1 MTIIDTSFGQLAVS
15 GRRGAAWR
23 GWLSNSTFMLCIAG
37 IALPNALSLVALVGG
52 IGAPPR
58 TAAIIAY
65 ATLAVVARI
74 TAPLVIVILY
84 LAVAAYDAISTLALL
99 FNLAPSEIGL
109 ALHLSSELKLFQ
121 SPFYLAMAASL
132 IVLLGANIAF
142 LTLKRDALRRGNASL
157 LMGVAALFAIA
168 DFVANTSPHY
178 QFGTL
183 FGAGKPVDSAVDT
196 SGFRTVL
203 SSSKPQRVLL
213 VVVEA
218 LGHFADPQK
227 QALLLQSLRAPA
239 LLEHY
244 IVSSGTTTYYG
255 STTAAEMRE
264 LCDTREPYQALID
277 GKAITCL
284 PAQMAAR
291 GYRTVGIHNFT
302 GAFFE
307 REQWYPK
314 LGFQERIFGEALEG
328 RTQRRC
334 GGPFRGVCDQDV
346 IPVIAETLQDARQPT
361 FVYWMTLSTHVPIA
375 PHEGTPRFDCGQNRG
390 AIGHVDVCYMT
401 EMWFDLL
408 QSLARLTADIPPTE
422 ILMVGDHAPPLWS
435 KAGRELFTPGKVT
448 WVRLTPRPSAVVAAP
463 NH

>member
-23 GWLSNSTFMLCIAG
+23 GWLSNSTLLCIAG

-183 FGAGKPVDSAVDT
+183 FGAGKPVDSAVGR

-203 SSSKPQRVLL
+203 SSSKQQRVLL

-218 LGHFADPQK
+218 PGHF
-227 QALLLQSLRAPA
+227 
-239 LLEHY
+239 
-244 IVSSGTTTYYG
+244 
-255 STTAAEMRE
+255 
-264 LCDTREPYQALID
+264 
-277 GKAITCL
+277 
-284 PAQMAAR
+284 
-291 GYRTVGIHNFT
+291 
-302 GAFFE
+302 
-307 REQWYPK
+307 
-314 LGFQERIFGEALEG
+314 
-328 RTQRRC
+328 
-334 GGPFRGVCDQDV
+334 
-346 IPVIAETLQDARQPT
+346 
-361 FVYWMTLSTHVPIA
+361 
-375 PHEGTPRFDCGQNRG
+375 
-390 AIGHVDVCYMT
+390 
-401 EMWFDLL
+401 
-408 QSLARLTADIPPTE
+408 
-422 ILMVGDHAPPLWS
+422 
-435 KAGRELFTPGKVT
+435 
-448 WVRLTPRPSAVVAAP
+448 
-463 NH
+463 

>member
-58 TAAIIAY
+58 TSAIIAY

-121 SPFYLAMAASL
+121 SPFYLVMAASL

-142 LTLKRDALRRGNASL
+142 FTLKRDALRRGNASL
-157 LMGVAALFAIA
+157 LMGVAALFAMT

-244 IVSSGTTTYYG
+244 KVSSGTTTYYG

-314 LGFQERIFGEALEG
+314 LGFQERIFGEALAG

-346 IPVIAETLQDARQPT
+346 IPVIAKTLQDARQPT

-390 AIGHVDVCYMT
+390 AIGQVDVCYMT

-435 KAGRELFTPGKVT
+435 KAGRQLFTPGKVT
-448 WVRLTPRPSAVVAAP
+448 WVRLTPRPSAIVAAP